1 MIRSFRF
8 PPPLIALPIIAAAV
22 LASLAAPAHAAQ
34 LVLMNNTV
42 DRLVLYVEN
51 KRACAAEP
59 GKDCAVQVDPG
70 SHRIRATAPD
80 GTSTYDVL
88 TSRRTASS
96 GPSSTIGRNRA
107 DRARSRSSRPP
118 TALSVSR
125 AGPQAR
131 SG

>member
-8 PPPLIALPIIAAAV
+8 PRPLIALPIIAVAV

-34 LVLMNNTV
+34 LILMNNTV

-51 KRACAAEP
+51 KRACAAAP

-88 TSRRTASS
+88 TVPANGIIWTVEYYRPRSS
-96 GPSSTIGRNRA
+96 GPGEKPA
-107 DRARSRSSRPP
+107 E
-118 TALSVSR
+118 
-125 AGPQAR
+125 
-131 SG
+131 